1 MEAGFRRRQPGL
13 GLSADDFDGFIAAA
27 SAEIEAMG
35 RFIEAYLSGRGNL
48 VRLRRAWCNAVYWFH
63 EGLSEPL
70 DAVATVKLETAIENL
85 FLAESTAKA
94 KKRMLEGLE
103 GMFGFSKSETV
114 SPLSDVTFKKLADDI
129 AKTRSSVL
137 HGTSPT
143 LPGRDLGVDRSLV
156 EGMTRQLLIGYPRL
170 VETYERE
177 TDAAKDDI
185 EALLKWAKTRRGG
198 EQELRGVRGMEG
210 RIADGNTARD
220 GVRGAEG
227 AAFVRSSANETEEGS
242 DEIAVGPGA
251 GSMTGFVSAQAV
263 QSTLAGALQ
272 AAGGIEDCADR
283 ATVLARI
290 AALLHRV
297 DDESGAANCVSLA
310 LAFARKIPEGAM
322 RASALGCIARVQA
335 GTGDREGARLTV
347 AEAGEALG
355 AEIGG
360 GDRPSALGAIAKA
373 EAAIGE
379 YAAAMGTA
387 GRLEDRFERDRLLS
401 EIAGLAT
408 TAAAFGDAL
417 SAVRTITRRDMRT
430 QRLASVARAQG
441 RFGDVSGAGRSVAEA
456 LETARE
462 IEDQADHL
470 AALVDVCGVQVA
482 IEDDP
487 GAARSMA
494 DAVSLAGTIEDEC
507 DRVFALAHIARNQPR
522 HGEASGAARTIAG
535 ALEVTGRMA
544 SGRARA
550 SALCWIAEAQA
561 RSGDC
566 DGALRSIG
574 AASEAATGVVE
585 GSELDDILRDIA
597 LAQATAGDDRAALA
611 TARRFTCKRGND
623 GLLADIAEVQ
633 CWEGHFSEAV
643 ATAGEIECAEARCAR
658 AGQCRA
664 DSGAGWRPERSCAAG
679 RSGGQSCRSDRGQF
693 ETRSGA
699 LRNCGRA
706 AR

>member
-1 MEAGFRRRQPGL
+1 
-13 GLSADDFDGFIAAA
+13 
-27 SAEIEAMG
+27 MG

-48 VRLRRAWCNAVYWFH
+48 VKLRRAWCNAVYWFH

-70 DAVATVKLETAIENL
+70 DAVATVKLETALENL
-85 FLAESTAKA
+85 FLAENTAKA

-103 GMFGFSKSETV
+103 GMFGFSESETV

-129 AKTRSSVL
+129 AKIRSSVL

-156 EGMTRQLLIGYPRL
+156 EGMARQLLIGYPRL

-227 AAFVRSSANETEEGS
+227 AAFVRLSANETEEGS
-242 DEIAVGPGA
+242 DAIAVAPGA

-290 AALLHRV
+290 AALLHTA

-310 LAFARKIPEGAM
+310 LAFARKTPEGAM
-322 RASALGCIARVQA
+322 RASALGCIARVHA
-335 GTGDREGARLTV
+335 ETGDREGARLTV

-387 GRLEDRFERDRLLS
+387 GQLEGRFQRDRLLS

-417 SAVRTITRRDMRT
+417 SAVRTITKRDMRT
-430 QRLASVARAQG
+430 HCLASVARAQG

-494 DAVSLAGTIEDEC
+494 DAVSLAG
-507 DRVFALAHIARNQPR
+507 
-522 HGEASGAARTIAG
+522 
-535 ALEVTGRMA
+535 
-544 SGRARA
+544 
-550 SALCWIAEAQA
+550 
-561 RSGDC
+561 RSK
-566 DGALRSIG
+566 
-574 AASEAATGVVE
+574 TN
-585 GSELDDILRDIA
+585 
-597 LAQATAGDDRAALA
+597 ATACLRLPISPGISRD
-611 TARRFTCKRGND
+611 TEKHRRRRGR
-623 GLLADIAEVQ
+623 L
-633 CWEGHFSEAV
+633 
-643 ATAGEIECAEARCAR
+643 
-658 AGQCRA
+658 
-664 DSGAGWRPERSCAAG
+664 PG
-679 RSGGQSCRSDRGQF
+679 RSR
-693 ETRSGA
+693 
-699 LRNCGRA
+699 
-706 AR
+706 